1 MYIYISIDN
10 RRHYV
15 MLVWHIVAHISDVS
29 SCTVDVFMSECRVQ
43 SRMNTGSAG
52 YAVNDSS
59 RSTAVRAIFV
69 NLQWITEAFFHQQ
82 TGVALPMKFGYNI
95 FSVSHT
101 CLSETF

>member
-1 MYIYISIDN
+1 
-10 RRHYV
+10 

-29 SCTVDVFMSECRVQ
+29 SCTVDVFMSERRVQ

-69 NLQWITEAFFHQQ
+69 NLQWITEAFFINRQ
-82 TGVALPMKFGYNI
+82 ALHCP
-95 FSVSHT
+95 
-101 CLSETF
+101 